1 MHIGT
6 TDTEDAMPTKRD
18 KNIKWRD
25 HRRLVHLRGMEG
37 RVESS
42 RSGFIRACVI
52 ALLVILQFAILI
64 TIPILLRQFSSLFLF
79 LMEGCGILAILI
91 LTNSSRSM
99 SYKFG
104 WLSICVVLPIA
115 GIVMFFM
122 FGRVGKANPLN
133 RQIEERFAEVD
144 AHQIK
149 YPEVSEIFRRKH
161 PVSSRMSCYMD
172 AEGSP
177 LCKNNELVYFE
188 MGELVLD
195 DIFEKLEQAK
205 RFIFLEFFIV
215 AEGALWDKLH
225 DLLLR
230 KKNEG
235 VEIRFMFDDFGALM
249 RTPTSF
255 ASKLRAEGID
265 VVVFNP
271 IGRYVNK
278 LYMNFR
284 THQKIVVVDGEYA
297 YTGGFNIADEY
308 ANLIERFGVWKDAG
322 IRVSGDAVWG
332 MTIAFLEMWKASMP
346 REEIDYERYKTDKPS
361 PVNDVYCHVLRDGP
375 ALGPRS
381 FFATAYKQ
389 MIQYAERKLYV
400 TTPYLILEDI
410 MIETLVEARERGVDV
425 RIITPNIPDKK
436 RVKMMTEYNYGVLLR
451 NGIRVYEY
459 TPGFIHTKVI
469 MNEHCA
475 IVGTV
480 NMDYRSFYLHYE
492 NGIWVYDQRFL
503 GTVESDVT
511 ETIRVSREITY
522 EEWRKRPRMRKLAQ
536 FVLKVFDSLV

>member
-1 MHIGT
+1 M
-6 TDTEDAMPTKRD
+6 AKRERMN
-18 KNIKWRD
+18 KRRD

-37 RVESS
+37 RVESF
-42 RSGFIRACVI
+42 RSGFIRACVV
-52 ALLVILQFAILI
+52 ASLVILQFAII
-64 TIPILLRQFSSLFLF
+64 IAIPFLLRQFSSLFF
-79 LMEGCGILAILI
+79 LIMESCGILAILL
-91 LTNSSRSM
+91 LTNDNRSM

-104 WLSICVVLPIA
+104 WLSIVVVLPIA

-122 FGRVGKANPLN
+122 FGRVGKSNSLN
-133 RQIEERFAEVD
+133 RHIEDRFMEVD
-144 AHQIK
+144 SHQIL
-149 YPEVSEIFRRKH
+149 YPEVSEMFRRKH
-161 PVSSRMSCYMD
+161 PVSSRMSSYMD

-177 LCKNNELVYFE
+177 LCKNTKAVYFE

-195 DIFEKLEQAK
+195 DIFEKLEKAK
-205 RFIFLEFFIV
+205 RFILLEFFIV

-225 DLLLR
+225 ELLLR

-235 VEIRFMFDDFGALM
+235 VEIKFMFDDFGALM

-271 IGRYVNK
+271 ISSYVNK

-284 THQKIVVVDGEYA
+284 THQKIIVVDGEYA

-332 MTIAFLEMWKASMP
+332 MTLAFLEMWKASVP
-346 REEIDYERYKTDKPS
+346 QEEIHYDRYLPEKPA
-361 PVNDVYCHVLRDGP
+361 PKNDVYCHVLRDGP

-381 FFATAYKQ
+381 FFSTLYKQ
-389 MIQYAERKLYV
+389 MIQYSERKLYV

-410 MIETLVEARERGVDV
+410 MIETLCEAKARGVDV

-436 RVKMMTEYNYGVLLR
+436 RIKMMTEYNYGALLR
-451 NGIRVYEY
+451 NGVRIYEY

-469 MNEHCA
+469 MNEHCC

-492 NGIWVYDQRFL
+492 NGIWVYDRQFL
-503 GTVESDVT
+503 GAVESDIQ

-522 EEWRKRPRMRKLAQ
+522 EEWKARPKLRKLAQ

>member
-1 MHIGT
+1 M
-6 TDTEDAMPTKRD
+6 ATKRD
-18 KNIKWRD
+18 RSIS
-25 HRRLVHLRGMEG
+25 RRQNRKLTHLRDMEG

-42 RSGFIRACVI
+42 SSGFKRALVV
-52 ALLVILQFAILI
+52 ASLVILQFAMII
-64 TIPILLRQFSSLFLF
+64 AIPFLLGQFSSAFYLIT
-79 LMEGCGILAILI
+79 EGCGILAILI
-91 LTNSSRSM
+91 LTNDNRSM

-104 WLSICVVLPIA
+104 WLSIVVVLPIA

-122 FGRVGKANPLN
+122 FGRVGKKNSLN
-133 RQIEERFAEVD
+133 RQIEKRFSWID
-144 AHQIK
+144 KQLIR
-149 YPEVSEIFRRKH
+149 YLEVSETFRRLH
-161 PVSSRMSCYMD
+161 PVSSRISSYMD

-177 LCKNNELVYFE
+177 ICKNNEVVYFE
-188 MGELVLD
+188 MGELALD
-195 DIFEKLEQAK
+195 DIFEKLEGA
-205 RFIFLEFFIV
+205 RRYIFLEFFIV

-225 DLLLR
+225 ELLVR
-230 KKNEG
+230 KRKEG
-235 VEIRFMFDDFGALM
+235 VEVKFMFDDFGALM

-255 ASKLRAEGID
+255 ASSLREEGIE

-284 THQKIVVVDGEYA
+284 SHQKIVVIDGEYA

-308 ANLIERFGVWKDAG
+308 ANLVERFGVWKDAG

-332 MTIAFLEMWKASMP
+332 MTIAFLEMWHACLPEEKINFNRYRTMKASP
-346 REEIDYERYKTDKPS
+346 E
-361 PVNDVYCHVLRDGP
+361 NDVYCHVLRDGP

-381 FFATAYKQ
+381 FFSNLYKQ
-389 MIQYAERKLYV
+389 MIQYAERKLFV
-400 TTPYLILEDI
+400 TTPYLILEES
-410 MIETLVEARERGVDV
+410 MIDTLIEAKLRGVDV

-436 RVKMMTEYNYGVLLR
+436 RVKWMTEYNYGVLLK
-451 NGIRVYEY
+451 NGIRIYEY

-469 MNEHCA
+469 MNEHSA

-492 NGIWVYDQRFL
+492 NGIWVYDRPFV
-503 GTVESDVT
+503 GAVESDIA

-522 EEWRKRPRMRKLAQ
+522 EEWRRRPRLRKIAQ
-536 FVLKVFDSLV
+536 FILKVFDSLV

>member
-1 MHIGT
+1 
-6 TDTEDAMPTKRD
+6 
-18 KNIKWRD
+18 
-25 HRRLVHLRGMEG
+25 
-37 RVESS
+37 
-42 RSGFIRACVI
+42 
-52 ALLVILQFAILI
+52 
-64 TIPILLRQFSSLFLF
+64 
-79 LMEGCGILAILI
+79 
-91 LTNSSRSM
+91 
-99 SYKFG
+99 
-104 WLSICVVLPIA
+104 
-115 GIVMFFM
+115 
-122 FGRVGKANPLN
+122 
-133 RQIEERFAEVD
+133 
-144 AHQIK
+144 
-149 YPEVSEIFRRKH
+149 
-161 PVSSRMSCYMD
+161 
-172 AEGSP
+172 
-177 LCKNNELVYFE
+177 
-188 MGELVLD
+188 
-195 DIFEKLEQAK
+195 
-205 RFIFLEFFIV
+205 
-215 AEGALWDKLH
+215 
-225 DLLLR
+225 
-230 KKNEG
+230 
-235 VEIRFMFDDFGALM
+235 
-249 RTPTSF
+249 
-255 ASKLRAEGID
+255 
-265 VVVFNP
+265 
-271 IGRYVNK
+271 
-278 LYMNFR
+278 R

>member
-1 MHIGT
+1 MV
-6 TDTEDAMPTKRD
+6 TKRE
-18 KNIKWRD
+18 KNTKWRD

-42 RSGFIRACVI
+42 RSGFIRACLV
-52 ALLVILQFAILI
+52 AMLVILQFAIII
-64 TIPILLRQFSSLFLF
+64 TIPLLLGQFSSLFF
-79 LMEGCGILAILI
+79 LVVEACGILAVLL
-91 LTNSSRSM
+91 LTNDNRSM

-104 WLSICVVLPIA
+104 WLSIVVVLPIA

-122 FGRVGKANPLN
+122 FGRVGKSNPLN
-133 RQIEERFAEVD
+133 RHIEDRFMEVD
-144 AHQIK
+144 SHLIS

-161 PVSSRMSCYMD
+161 PVSSRISSYMD

-177 LCKNNELVYFE
+177 LCKNNEVVYFE

-195 DIFEKLEQAK
+195 DIFEKLENAK

-225 DLLLR
+225 ELLLR

-235 VEIRFMFDDFGALM
+235 VEIRFMFDDFGALI

-255 ASKLRAEGID
+255 ASNLRAEGID

-284 THQKIVVVDGEYA
+284 THQKIIVVDGEYA

-322 IRVSGDAVWG
+322 IRVTGDAVWG

-346 REEIDYERYKTDKPS
+346 REEIHYERYKPEKKS

-389 MIQYAERKLYV
+389 MIQYAERKLFV

-410 MIETLVEARERGVDV
+410 MIETLIEAKERGVDV

-436 RVKMMTEYNYGVLLR
+436 RVKMMTEYNYGILLK
-451 NGIRVYEY
+451 NGIRIYEY

-492 NGIWVYDQRFL
+492 NGIWVYDRQFV
-503 GTVESDVT
+503 GVVESDIA

-522 EEWRKRPRMRKLAQ
+522 EEWKKRPALRKFAQ